1 MQKIGEGWFS
11 KVYLC
16 EHRPTRQ
23 ELVLKAVNIS
33 DNKGCSCSKDHHQV
47 SSSDNEVGG
56 GEDRCCVIN
65 SQDFLREYQNSCLLS
80 SHAHVINVYDV
91 IFRLDNVCMFA
102 VEYAAFGDLTSNI
115 TGDGIGIGE
124 MATKS
129 VAKQIGKTRELPGF
143 ALVNIS
149 NGKILW
155 EKATLI

>member
-33 DNKGCSCSKDHHQV
+33 DNKGCSCSKDHQV
-47 SSSDNEVGG
+47 ASDNEVVGG
-56 GEDRCCVIN
+56 DRCCVIN

-129 VAKQIGKTRELPGF
+129 VAKQIGTIVQSRIFETNL
-143 ALVNIS
+143 S
-149 NGKILW
+149 NQKWMLNSFRS
-155 EKATLI
+155 K